1 MEFNT
6 TSNWKNQISILEEVF
21 TFNSNS
27 YKYSDVIK
35 MWGIYESVD
44 VNLVRSPHL
53 DNFAFEIYL
62 SNGITLKQNFL

>member
-1 MEFNT
+1 
-6 TSNWKNQISILEEVF
+6 
-21 TFNSNS
+21 
-27 YKYSDVIK
+27 

-62 SNGITLKQNFL
+62 SNGITLKQTTKGTSKMKAIYSMGFL